1 MFAINTFI
9 CLQSILS
16 YVSLSNYHI
25 KIYWSSSGTSVSPGE
40 AIDAIKMTDRWY
52 LWSQK
57 ISFHLFK
64 FWNSCASKRKH
75 AGQPWDGPMTR
86 LPFTPSSALMRV
98 NPMKPDDN
106 DYIWLWR
113 SEEEKATKV
122 QFLHL
127 DHDQCQGGNIC
138 DLTGIPALQ
147 PPNLQFIHWMVS
159 NVPGDRVCTFRESH
173 VFIFFQVVSTEMVSR
188 FMLET
193 RTMSTS
199 LLSASNLTPTTSL

>member
-1 MFAINTFI
+1 M
-9 CLQSILS
+9 
-16 YVSLSNYHI
+16 

-86 LPFTPSSALMRV
+86 LPFTQSSALMRV
-98 NPMKPDDN
+98 NPMKPNDN

-127 DHDQCQGGNIC
+127 DHDQCQGGDIC

-159 NVPGDRVCTFRESH
+159 NVPGDRVCTFGENH
-173 VFIFFQVVSTEMVSR
+173 IFLFFFPICLNWNGVKVYAGDENYEYVPPFSFKLDSNNQLVSCCQDDD
-188 FMLET
+188 F
-193 RTMSTS
+193 
-199 LLSASNLTPTTSL
+199 